1 MKTFRTLEYCRLITD
16 NEMYHIQ
23 DNNNEI
29 VESFDYL
36 DEAIN
41 SLYFY
46 NQMKIIENV
55 NKYYGRE

>member
-1 MKTFRTLEYCRLITD
+1 MKVFRTLEYCRLITD
-16 NEMYHIQ
+16 NEMYYIQ

-29 VESFDYL
+29 IESFNYL

-46 NQMKIIENV
+46 N
-55 NKYYGRE
+55 